1 MKIEGSTALL
11 LGYGTLCAGAAQEL
25 LKGGVAK
32 LVIANRQQGKSEKNA
47 EQLRQ
52 QAKEL
57 GLSVE
62 VIALALDVAPDP
74 NQTSEIAPVTIDDFL
89 VNLEAAQIG
98 EIDLLL
104 LASGG
109 NRGEANFGLR
119 KTEDP
124 EELPWDS
131 WDRDAMHSVYQANCQ
146 GPTELLYKLG
156 SRLSAQTKSPTVIV
170 VGSVSPL
177 LSGVNHYAA
186 SKVALMEEVKR
197 YRIYLS
203 QARALS
209 HPEAE
214 APCVCPIIWGFTESP
229 QSTAMLYKDGVPT
242 YRCAEILKATAAMRF
257 GTVEEFGRTVAFIA
271 ETPYAST
278 VIADG
283 GFLSSLVV

>member
-1 MKIEGSTALL
+1 MKIEGSTVLL
-11 LGYGTLCAGAAQEL
+11 LGYGTLCKGAAEEL
-25 LKGGVAK
+25 LKGKVGK
-32 LVIANRQQGKSEKNA
+32 LIIANRQQAKSESNAQDLRQRA
-47 EQLRQ
+47 EQLGV
-52 QAKEL
+52 K
-57 GLSVE
+57 VE
-62 VIALALDVAPDP
+62 IIALALDVAPDP
-74 NQTSEIAPVTIDDFL
+74 EETTEIAPVTIDDFL
-89 VNLEAAQIG
+89 ANLDAANIG

-109 NRGEANFGLR
+109 NRGDANFGLR
-119 KTEDP
+119 KSIDP
-124 EELPWDS
+124 EELPWNS
-131 WDRDAMHSVYQANCQ
+131 WSREAMYKVYEANCQ

-156 SRLSAQTKSPTVIV
+156 SRLSAQVKPPTVIV

-186 SKVALMEEVKR
+186 SKIALMEEVKR

-203 QARALS
+203 QARALA
-209 HPEAE
+209 HPDSE

-229 QSTAMLYKDGVPT
+229 QSTKMLYRDGAPT
-242 YRCAEILKATAAMRF
+242 FRCSEILNATAAARF

-283 GFLSSLVV
+283 GFLSGVVV